1 MPRRRGSAVVGKM
14 SRVVMVAGAVLA
26 VAFGLVWLLGG
37 LDPVQAWV
45 LEQQRQVQNA
55 LAGAVRAIK
64 GGQPGAVMGLLS
76 VCFAYGF
83 LHAAGPGHG
92 KLVIGGYGMA
102 RRVPFGRLAG
112 VALASSLAQAAV
124 AVGLVY
130 AVVALLGLGR
140 SQAEGLAEE
149 VMAPLGTLMVAGV
162 GLWLVWRGVAG
173 LRAQGAQSSG
183 SHHHHHHAHED
194 HHDHAPHSQGA
205 VCDTCGHAH
214 GPTVDEV
221 QHLTG
226 WRDTL
231 ALVAGI
237 AMRPCSGALFLLI
250 LTWQLGIASAGIIG
264 TFAMG
269 LGTAMVTIGVA
280 AMAVWAREGALA
292 SLPGQGAARF
302 LPWFEIIAGL
312 VVAVAAL
319 SLLTTAL

>member
-1 MPRRRGSAVVGKM
+1 M
-14 SRVVMVAGAVLA
+14 SRVVLVAGAV
-26 VAFGLVWLLGG
+26 VALGLGLVWLLGG
-37 LDPVQAWV
+37 FGPLQAWV

-64 GGQPGAVMGLLS
+64 GGQPGAIFGLLS

>member
-1 MPRRRGSAVVGKM
+1 
-14 SRVVMVAGAVLA
+14 
-26 VAFGLVWLLGG
+26 
-37 LDPVQAWV
+37 
-45 LEQQRQVQNA
+45 
-55 LAGAVRAIK
+55 
-64 GGQPGAVMGLLS
+64 LS

-173 LRAQGAQSSG
+173 LRAQGAQLSG

-194 HHDHAPHSQGA
+194 HHDHAPHSHGA

-214 GPTVDEV
+214 GPTVEEV

>member
-1 MPRRRGSAVVGKM
+1 M
-14 SRVVMVAGAVLA
+14 SRAVMVAGAVLA
-26 VAFGLVWLLGG
+26 LGLGFVWLLGG
-37 LDPVQAWV
+37 FGPLQVWV

-64 GGQPGAVMGLLS
+64 GGQPGAVLGLLS

-140 SQAEGLAEE
+140 SQAEGLAEQ

-173 LRAQGAQSSG
+173 LRAQGAQASG
-183 SHHHHHHAHED
+183 SHHHHHAHED
-194 HHDHAPHSQGA
+194 HHDHAPHSHGA

-214 GPTVDEV
+214 GPTVEEV

-250 LTWQLGIASAGIIG
+250 LTWQLGIASAGIVG

-312 VVAVAAL
+312 VVSVAAL
-319 SLLTTAL
+319 SLLSAAL